1 MKVLIEKINN
11 FVKIKIENENEGT
24 KLFYFH
30 IDHLYFQG
38 HNEYISLITT
48 DKAPYEKKIFYFPFT
63 NDVKYIP
70 EPKKKLESIEDHLDY
85 LAKYIF
91 VPYCCN
97 GKDEKDIKDEKEIN
111 KTNEE
116 LNNNNEPNINN
127 QTSTIQ
133 NQPSTINELTINK
146 KTNSRIKKQNNNE
159 EKSNINNQKSNINES
174 NINNQQSNI
183 NNQKSTINE
192 SNINEKELNNNI

>member
-70 EPKKKLESIEDHLDY
+70 EPKKELKSIEDHLDY
-85 LAKYIF
+85 LSKYIF

-97 GKDEKDIKDEKEIN
+97 QKDEKDIKDEKEIN
-111 KTNEE
+111 NTNEE
-116 LNNNNEPNINN
+116 LDNNNEQSNTNNQQLNINEEN
-127 QTSTIQ
+127 KT
-133 NQPSTINELTINK
+133 NK
-146 KTNSRIKKQNNNE
+146 KSNSKTKKQNNNE
-159 EKSNINNQKSNINES
+159 EKINSNNE
-174 NINNQQSNI
+174 
-183 NNQKSTINE
+183 
-192 SNINEKELNNNI
+192 ELNNNI